1 MKIKKSIMAIL
12 MIVLFVVC
20 LVWVL
25 LHVRIYLPGRVIA
38 EVVYADKDGFYG
50 HDTLRYEDENGEQ
63 IIFHH
68 ASDGKI
74 MAKNGDKVIVA
85 GKITSYKESSTGE
98 ENSGLMIIPIWLAWT
113 VPALA
118 IIFAVG
124 VVVAGKRYLKQKKA
138 LLSFDNSKAV
148 RDGRR
153 IAEDILRQREP
164 DEVPFFEAES
174 YEYNCKVFTDG
185 STARKQCL
193 KLYKDYAVLYRGEW
207 MDSAQ
212 LHEYE
217 HIQKQVVKY
226 TESIYIPYVNVMEV
240 KYSGNVEGNFRVIFN
255 GKDFPVDSPKGR
267 TWSDSLDINVREMH
281 PDELVKVIHTQI
293 LLPDPRKFVDMINNL
308 RHKTGGGIA
317 TVEFLKES
325 FAYSDYGENEG
336 FPTMYFLND
345 INITSLLES
354 DRVISLPY
362 GIYKV
367 YVVAYTYRV
376 REGMPNSQGYKSS
389 NTLELILNDEYSD
402 IQVKIGR
409 AIDSGEGR
417 HLSVKKR

>member
-1 MKIKKSIMAIL
+1 M
-12 MIVLFVVC
+12 
-20 LVWVL
+20 
-25 LHVRIYLPGRVIA
+25 
-38 EVVYADKDGFYG
+38 
-50 HDTLRYEDENGEQ
+50 
-63 IIFHH
+63 
-68 ASDGKI
+68 
-74 MAKNGDKVIVA
+74 
-85 GKITSYKESSTGE
+85 
-98 ENSGLMIIPIWLAWT
+98 
-113 VPALA
+113 
-118 IIFAVG
+118 
-124 VVVAGKRYLKQKKA
+124 
-138 LLSFDNSKAV
+138 
-148 RDGRR
+148 
-153 IAEDILRQREP
+153 RQRES

-240 KYSGNVEGNFRVIFN
+240 KYSGNAEGNFRVIFN

-267 TWSDSLDINVREMH
+267 TWSDSLDINVRKMH
-281 PDELVKVIHTQI
+281 PDELVKVIHTQTP
-293 LLPDPRKFVDMINNL
+293 LPDPGKFVDMINNL

>member
-1 MKIKKSIMAIL
+1 MKIKKPIMAIL
-12 MIVLFVVC
+12 MIVLFVIC

-85 GKITSYKESSTGE
+85 GKIASYKESSTGE

-138 LLSFDNSKAV
+138 HLSFENYKAV

-153 IAEDILRQREP
+153 IAEDILRQRES

-217 HIQKQVVKY
+217 HIQKQAVKY

-281 PDELVKVIHTQI
+281 PDELVKVIHTQTP
-293 LLPDPRKFVDMINNL
+293 LPDPRKFVDMINNL

>member
-1 MKIKKSIMAIL
+1 MKIKKPIMAIL

-138 LLSFDNSKAV
+138 HLSFENSKAV
-148 RDGRR
+148 KDGRR
-153 IAEDILRQREP
+153 IAEDILRQRES

-281 PDELVKVIHTQI
+281 PDELVKVIHTQTP
-293 LLPDPRKFVDMINNL
+293 LPDPGKFVDMINNL

-336 FPTMYFLND
+336 FSTMYFLND

-389 NTLELILNDEYSD
+389 NTLELILNDEY
-402 IQVKIGR
+402 
-409 AIDSGEGR
+409 
-417 HLSVKKR
+417 

>member
-85 GKITSYKESSTGE
+85 GKIASYKESSTGE

-138 LLSFDNSKAV
+138 RLSFENSKAV

-153 IAEDILRQREP
+153 IAEDILRQRES

-240 KYSGNVEGNFRVIFN
+240 KYSGNAEGNFRVIFN

-281 PDELVKVIHTQI
+281 PDELVKVIHTQTP
-293 LLPDPRKFVDMINNL
+293 LPDPGKFVDMINNL

>member
-1 MKIKKSIMAIL
+1 MKIKKPIMAIL

-85 GKITSYKESSTGE
+85 GKIASYKENSTGE

-118 IIFAVG
+118 IMFAVG

-138 LLSFDNSKAV
+138 HLSFEKSKAV
-148 RDGRR
+148 KDGRR
-153 IAEDILRQREP
+153 IAEDILRQRES

-240 KYSGNVEGNFRVIFN
+240 KYSGNAEGNFRVIFN

-281 PDELVKVIHTQI
+281 PDELVKVIHTQTP
-293 LLPDPRKFVDMINNL
+293 LPDPGKFVDMINKL

>member
-1 MKIKKSIMAIL
+1 MKIKKPIMAIL

-85 GKITSYKESSTGE
+85 GKIASYKESSTGE

-138 LLSFDNSKAV
+138 HLVFENSKAV

-153 IAEDILRQREP
+153 VAEDILRQRES

-207 MDSAQ
+207 MD
-212 LHEYE
+212 
-217 HIQKQVVKY
+217 
-226 TESIYIPYVNVMEV
+226 
-240 KYSGNVEGNFRVIFN
+240 
-255 GKDFPVDSPKGR
+255 
-267 TWSDSLDINVREMH
+267 
-281 PDELVKVIHTQI
+281 
-293 LLPDPRKFVDMINNL
+293 
-308 RHKTGGGIA
+308 
-317 TVEFLKES
+317 
-325 FAYSDYGENEG
+325 
-336 FPTMYFLND
+336 
-345 INITSLLES
+345 
-354 DRVISLPY
+354 
-362 GIYKV
+362 
-367 YVVAYTYRV
+367 
-376 REGMPNSQGYKSS
+376 
-389 NTLELILNDEYSD
+389 
-402 IQVKIGR
+402 
-409 AIDSGEGR
+409 
-417 HLSVKKR
+417 

>member
-1 MKIKKSIMAIL
+1 MKIKKPIMAIL

-212 LHEYE
+212 LHQYE
-217 HIQKQVVKY
+217 HIQKQVVKH

-240 KYSGNVEGNFRVIFN
+240 KYSGNAEGNFRVIFN

-281 PDELVKVIHTQI
+281 PDELVKVIHTQTP
-293 LLPDPRKFVDMINNL
+293 LPDPGKFVDMINNL